1 MRRFKITVNGHAYE
15 VEVEEEGERPSGG
28 RSQHHV
34 SHARH
39 EPDPAAA
46 RPAEAAGPGE
56 PILAPLPGTVLDV
69 KVSAGQTVASGQVLL
84 VLEAMKMENEIVA
97 PRAGTVKELH
107 AKKGQSVTTGDLLLV
122 IG

>member
-15 VEVEEEGERPSGG
+15 VEVEEEGERPSAG
-28 RSQHHV
+28 RTQHHA

-39 EPDPAAA
+39 EPAPQAE
-46 RPAEAAGPGE
+46 PAEAAGPGE

-69 KVSAGQTVASGQVLL
+69 KVSAGQSVASGQVLL

-97 PRAGTVKELH
+97 PRAGTVQELH